1 MDIKYILTFGKTSI
15 KFINTVKIFSI
26 SLLSTSPVV
35 SDGGTLF
42 AKILTGSNGA
52 SGITAAGNLKYWG
65 RNDLNQTGDST
76 DFYRS
81 FPRNIM
87 PWLSP

>member
-15 KFINTVKIFSI
+15 KFINTVKISI

-52 SGITAAGNLKYWG
+52 SGITAAGNLKY
-65 RNDLNQTGDST
+65 
-76 DFYRS
+76 
-81 FPRNIM
+81 
-87 PWLSP
+87 